1 MNNGLPI
8 DEAAQ
13 ILNVS
18 KNYLYR
24 LIREER
30 LEMTSSNPI
39 RVSSRSVVK
48 RLISLQPF
56 LEYAVPSR
64 LDYAVLQYEVHGWQN
79 TA

>member
-8 DEAAQ
+8 EEAAF

-18 KNYLYR
+18 KNYVYR
-24 LIREER
+24 LIREEK
-30 LEMTSSNPI
+30 LEVVGINPI
-39 RVSSRSVVK
+39 TVSSKSVVK

-64 LDYAVLQYEVHGWQN
+64 LDYAVKQHEVQGW
-79 TA
+79 

>member
-8 DEAAQ
+8 EEAAF

-18 KNYLYR
+18 KNYVYR
-24 LIREER
+24 LIREEK
-30 LEMTSSNPI
+30 LEVVGHNPI
-39 RVSSRSVVK
+39 TVSSKSVVR

-64 LDYAVLQYEVHGWQN
+64 LDYAVKQYEVQGW
-79 TA
+79 

>member
-1 MNNGLPI
+1 MKRGLPVE
-8 DEAAQ
+8 EAAY

-24 LIREER
+24 LIREKR

-39 RVSSRSVVK
+39 RVSSRSVVR

-64 LDYAVLQYEVHGWQN
+64 LDYAVRQHEVHGW
-79 TA
+79 

>member
-1 MNNGLPI
+1 MKNGLPV
-8 DEAAQ
+8 DEAAY

-30 LEMTSSNPI
+30 LEVVSIDPI
-39 RVSSRSVVK
+39 RVSSKSVVR

-56 LEYAVPSR
+56 LAYAAPSR
-64 LDYAVLQYEVHGWQN
+64 LDYAVRQHEVHGW
-79 TA
+79 

>member
-1 MNNGLPI
+1 MKNGLPV
-8 DEAAQ
+8 DEAAY

-30 LEMTSSNPI
+30 LEVVSIDPI
-39 RVSSRSVVK
+39 RVSSKSVVR

-56 LEYAVPSR
+56 LAYAAPSR
-64 LDYAVLQYEVHGWQN
+64 LDYAVRQHGVVGW
-79 TA
+79 